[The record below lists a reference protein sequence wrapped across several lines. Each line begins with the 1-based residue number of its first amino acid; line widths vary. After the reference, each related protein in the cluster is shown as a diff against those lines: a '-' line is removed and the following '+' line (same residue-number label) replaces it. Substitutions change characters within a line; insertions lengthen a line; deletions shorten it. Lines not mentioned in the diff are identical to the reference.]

1 MIIRTRKS
9 YKKRGRCFGS
19 SAPPNAAAQTFASD
33 GATYRNR
40 LQFDYAFDEAEPSG
54 GICVSIF
61 LVLIPFPP
69 PAKLVPGLLTLA
81 VGSPIFGALYDKPWY
96 CVALA
101 VGR

>member
-19 SAPPNAAAQTFASD
+19 AAPPNAAAQTFASD
-33 GATYRNR
+33 GATDRNR

-61 LVLIPFPP
+61 AGFDPLP
-69 PAKLVPGLLTLA
+69 PASQT
-81 VGSPIFGALYDKPWY
+81 GSWAANPRGWQPYFWRPI
-96 CVALA
+96 
-101 VGR
+101 